1 MSEHFGTAKVDD
13 GKARSVRS
21 VDEFCRR
28 YRLSQEENVRL
39 TRLFGNF
46 ASEQELLMNA
56 RRPPVFR

>member
-1 MSEHFGTAKVDD
+1 MSEHLDRAKIED
-13 GKARSVRS
+13 GKTRSVRS
-21 VDEFCRR
+21 VDDFCQR

>member
-1 MSEHFGTAKVDD
+1 MSEHLDIAKLEDV
-13 GKARSVRS
+13 KMRSVRS
-21 VDEFCRR
+21 VEEFCRR